1 MGGGGETS
9 MASCL
14 CCEIHSTQ
22 DLAILQKA
30 SSVCKKVSQ
39 RYILASSINLCI
51 SELDNF
57 FFAIWLCCFRYEY
70 LIQNKIDFIQGHHVY
85 F

>member
-57 FFAIWLCCFRYEY
+57 FLDSKQNRLHPRPPCLL
-70 LIQNKIDFIQGHHVY
+70 LITEDFH
-85 F
+85 